1 MRCAAPFT
9 EWMLAGK
16 RFDCAYSL
24 RVRARCPVVGGRL
37 AAQRAVSDPLCGHL
51 LQGVSC
57 FIAGLFGTAN
67 GTTAY
72 NENTGAMQITGV
84 GSRIVVQTGACIIIV
99 VAIIG
104 APSVPLACGN
114 CVTADVLHEHL

>member
-1 MRCAAPFT
+1 MFASAS
-9 EWMLAGK
+9 A
-16 RFDCAYSL
+16 
-24 RVRARCPVVGGRL
+24 
-37 AAQRAVSDPLCGHL
+37 
-51 LQGVSC
+51 QGVSC

-72 NENTGAMQITGV
+72 NENIGAMQITGV

-104 APSVPLACGN
+104 EPCICHDCLIAATLLPSA
-114 CVTADVLHEHL
+114 